1 MLVPSLKFL
10 YHAPFLLKPNKISCL
25 SFLLATLP
33 LHSPTF
39 PFVLCCDL
47 LRDALTVDQPL
58 SPILCFHMNNKDE
71 VGPAWEVMWHS
82 WLLFF
87 MILVFWSETNSA
99 PKNQDV
105 QRTKQQLH
113 KQIIRFTLR
122 AFQSGSSRTCLTCWV
137 HVLCVFKY
145 VYRTDLSQYIYWDCD
160 FCFIPVQRLI
170 RLCQTKPFRFLFR
183 LLWLCA
189 RFFFFIILSAKKQKW
204 PLSSSYVFLCVY
216 FYSNLSILVY
226 WGLQ

>member
-105 QRTKQQLH
+105 QWTKQQLH

-122 AFQSGSSRTCLTCWV
+122 AFQSGSSRTWLTCWV
-137 HVLCVFKY
+137 HVLCVFKCLQDWFKSIHLL
-145 VYRTDLSQYIYWDCD
+145 R
-160 FCFIPVQRLI
+160 
-170 RLCQTKPFRFLFR
+170 
-183 LLWLCA
+183 LWLLSHSSAKTHTIVSNQAFSISFQIALTLCKV
-189 RFFFFIILSAKKQKW
+189 FFFLLS
-204 PLSSSYVFLCVY
+204 
-216 FYSNLSILVY
+216 
-226 WGLQ
+226 